1 MNKFFA
7 MMVALVATLF
17 TVNALAWNPP
27 PSPAPASWISDP
39 SHVLSDSAHAR
50 LDAKLRQ
57 INQSSANEIAAL
69 VLPTLDGAAI
79 EDVGD
84 LTAKAWGVGKKNL
97 DNGVL
102 VVLAMKEHKSRIS
115 TGKGV
120 EGDLPDLKCNDILQS
135 MRPFL
140 RSGNVEGALG
150 YAFDTSSSLIA
161 NHRAE
166 VAAGKANPT
175 PVAPVTNSP
184 TTTTSAPRSADCAVS
199 GGVGAG
205 SDDGG
210 WLWVLGLLGLGLGG
224 WWLAARAKARR
235 DREEAESVAQWQ
247 RQQQQRRLDAER
259 ETARRAEE
267 MRLQRE
273 ALSKPTPM
281 VEVPV
286 FTRPTATATVSHE
299 GVSAHATGHGAAA
312 AAGGIAAV
320 ATGATIAAAV
330 TAAAELEHK
339 RREHQRREEERQA
352 EASRQKRERDEED
365 ARRRR
370 REQDEE
376 DARRRRRD
384 EESSSS
390 SSSSSSSYDSGS
402 SWGGGSDSG
411 GSGGFGGGDSGGGGS
426 SSDW

>member
-7 MMVALVATLF
+7 MMVALVATVF
-17 TVNALAWNPP
+17 ATSAFAWNPP
-27 PSPAPASWISDP
+27 ASPAPASWISDP
-39 SHVLSDSAHAR
+39 SHVLSDDAHAR
-50 LDAKLRQ
+50 LDAKLKQ

-69 VLPTLDGAAI
+69 ILPTLDGASV

-84 LTAKAWGVGKKNL
+84 LTTKAWGVGKKNL

-120 EGDLPDLKCNDILQS
+120 EGDLPDLKCNDILQAA
-135 MRPFL
+135 RPYL

-150 YAFDTSSSLIA
+150 FIFDSASSQIA

-166 VAAGKANPT
+166 VAAGKASSA
-175 PVAPVTNSP
+175 APA
-184 TTTTSAPRSADCAVS
+184 TTSSQSPSCDAS
-199 GGVGAG
+199 GAGAG
-205 SDDGG
+205 SGNG
-210 WLWVLGLLGLGLGG
+210 LTLLLVAIGALLGV
-224 WWLAARAKARR
+224 WFLAARSNRR
-235 DREEAESVAQWQ
+235 RQEQEEIDRQAREERAN
-247 RQQQQRRLDAER
+247 QRRLAQER
-259 ETARRAEE
+259 ESARRAEE
-267 MRLQRE
+267 QRLNPPAPPAPPVVHHAPVVRPV
-273 ALSKPTPM
+273 AHVAHVHTPAPQPS
-281 VEVPV
+281 V
-286 FTRPTATATVSHE
+286 AA
-299 GVSAHATGHGAAA
+299 GVSV
-312 AAGGIAAV
+312 AAGIAL
-320 ATGATIAAAV
+320 
-330 TAAAELEHK
+330 AAAEEEN
-339 RREHQRREEERQA
+339 RRHRAEEDRRR
-352 EASRQKRERDEED
+352 RERDEED

-390 SSSSSSSYDSGS
+390 SSSSSSSFDWGSSGS
-402 SWGGGSDSG
+402 SG